1 VRSDELKRAKREV
14 RRRIIAAR
22 DAMSPEER
30 AAFAERVA
38 DRFLALPEV
47 AAARTVMA
55 FWSFG
60 SELSME
66 PLIERLDTAGIS
78 IGLPRIDGDALEVRR
93 YRPGDRTT
101 ETSFGAR
108 EPVDGAPIDPG
119 AIDVIA
125 TPGVAFDRRGRRV
138 GYGGGFYD
146 RFLPLTRADAFR
158 VGVAAPL
165 QVVDE
170 DLPSGGFDLRV
181 HAIVTPDETFRCSSA

>member
-14 RRRIIAAR
+14 RRRVIAAR
-22 DAMSPEER
+22 DALPSEER

-38 DRFLALPEV
+38 DRFIALPEV
-47 AAARTVMA
+47 AAAHIVMA

-60 SELSME
+60 SELPME
-66 PLIERLDTAGIS
+66 RLIERLDAAGIGV
-78 IGLPRIDGDALEVRR
+78 GLPRIDGDALEVRR
-93 YRPGDRTT
+93 YRPGDLTT

-125 TPGVAFDRRGRRV
+125 TPGVAFDRRCRRV

-158 VGVAAPL
+158 VGIAATL
-165 QVVDE
+165 QLVDE
-170 DLPSGGFDLRV
+170 DLPSGGFDLCV
-181 HAIVTPDETFRCSSA
+181 HAIVTPDETIRCAPA